1 MRYGL
6 STDCICHDRFGFFSW
21 LSNQNKPLFIMCLKI
36 KLIKQ
41 ASHLHQIQVHNYQH
55 CQADS
60 TPFDPFKAFPL
71 RDSPHLQSR

>member
-1 MRYGL
+1 
-6 STDCICHDRFGFFSW
+6 
-21 LSNQNKPLFIMCLKI
+21 MCLKI